1 MLKWIRWSGIA
12 GFFVVMALIASFWLF
27 AAGPLVKMTIEYF
40 GSRTAEAEVNVA
52 DVSFAFNP
60 LAIEISGVQVADK
73 DAPMTNLFS
82 FDKAVATIEPL
93 PLLVGKAVIPEL
105 VLDGVATGT
114 QRTRSGALV
123 EKPTEAQQ
131 DAKASQQ
138 GEEDVQEAFTYDPTT
153 KDKLP
158 SVDDI
163 VTRENLLTEQSGKA
177 LEQAV
182 KDHEAAINQAVDD
195 LPTEDSLKDYEQRL
209 DQILSGRFKSVEDF
223 KQRKRQFEELKQ
235 QFKQDKQ
242 AIRNAKKTVENAKS
256 DLKQK
261 WSALKRAPKE
271 DINNIKS
278 KYTLDAQGT
287 ANLTALLFGDDM
299 GGYAAT
305 ALKYYEMARP
315 YLVNEDL
322 KATKAEA
329 KEARLEGRFVHFET
343 DRPVPDFWI
352 KQTRFSVK
360 LPEAMDKKG
369 QVRSLGRVNVN
380 VRDITHQPDVI
391 NKPIT
396 LLATGTQ
403 LTNMD
408 ALTLEGSFD
417 HRSAI
422 NDGLGEDK
430 LNLVIN
436 NWRLYEMKLGLAGL
450 AIEETNTHVNADA
463 VLVGKD
469 LNAQG
474 VMTFRQSEFSS
485 SDRTV
490 LAKEMLAALRTIEQ
504 FNLEASAIGE
514 FDDPDLRIASDLDRQ
529 LEKAFDERID
539 QKQAEFEQKLK
550 DKLNEKLLSYSGD
563 YQAQLKDLNLAEGRL
578 SDKQE
583 ALEDLAKAE
592 ISSYQDQLKA
602 EAKAKAE
609 KEKARAKAK
618 AKAEADRKKKELE
631 EKAKK
636 ALEDLF

>member
-12 GFFVVMALIASFWLF
+12 GFLVVMALIASFWLF

-40 GSRTAEAEVNVA
+40 GSRTAEAEVNVE

-60 LAIEISGVQVADK
+60 LAIEITGVQVADK

-114 QRTRSGALV
+114 ERSRSGALI
-123 EKPTEAQQ
+123 EKSTE
-131 DAKASQQ
+131 SQQ
-138 GEEDVQEAFTYDPTT
+138 QAKTSQESDDNTEDKAFTYDPTT

-158 SVDDI
+158 SVDEI
-163 VTRENLLTEQSGKA
+163 VTRENLLTEQRGKA

-182 KDHEAAINQAVDD
+182 KDHEMAINQAEDN

-223 KQRKRQFEELKQ
+223 KQRKRQFEDLKQ

-242 AIRNAKKTVENAKS
+242 AIRNAKQTIETAKS

-271 DINNIKS
+271 DINNIKN

-315 YLVNEDL
+315 YLVNEEL
-322 KATKAEA
+322 KATKTEA
-329 KEARLEGRFVHFET
+329 KAARLEGRFVHFET

-360 LPEAMDKKG
+360 LPEATDKSG
-369 QVRSLGRVNVN
+369 QLRSMGNVKVRIQ
-380 VRDITHQPDVI
+380 DITHQPDVI
-391 NKPIT
+391 NKPMT
-396 LLATGTQ
+396 LLATGTD
-403 LTNMD
+403 LTTMD
-408 ALTLEGSFD
+408 ALTLKGRFD
-417 HRSAI
+417 HRRAV
-422 NDGLGEDK
+422 NDGRGEDK
-430 LNLVIN
+430 LNLTIE

-450 AIEETNTHVNADA
+450 SIEETNTQVSANA
-463 VLVGKD
+463 VLVGRD

-474 VMTFRQSEFSS
+474 VMTFSKSAFSS

-490 LAKEMLAALRTIEQ
+490 LAKEMLAALRTIDQ
-504 FNLEASAIGE
+504 FNLEASAKGE
-514 FDDPDLRIASDLDRQ
+514 FNDPDLRIASDLDRQ
-529 LEKAFDERID
+529 LENAFDERID

-583 ALEDLAKAE
+583 ALENLAKAE

-609 KEKARAKAK
+609 KEKAK

-636 ALEDLF
+636 ALKDLF